1 VITTEILETHSTV
14 LVIDDDDYS
23 QDLARLTL
31 ANLGYTRIEVAC
43 DGRIGLRLLDEMPQ
57 PPDFVICDIF
67 MPETDGF
74 EFVGEL
80 AKRRYTGGVILV
92 TGGNIQ
98 MLHMARHIAVASGL
112 NLLGAFTK
120 PLQIE
125 QLRQALSG
133 SAST

>member
-1 VITTEILETHSTV
+1 MTTELLETHSTV

-31 ANLGYTRIEVAC
+31 ANLGFTRIEVAC

-67 MPETDGF
+67 MPEKDGI

-80 AKRRYTGGVILV
+80 AKRHYAGGVILIS
-92 TGGNIQ
+92 GGDAK
-98 MLHMARHIAVASGL
+98 MLSLARQIAVASGL
-112 NLLGAFTK
+112 NLRGAFTK
-120 PLQIE
+120 PLQQE

-133 SAST
+133 EAST